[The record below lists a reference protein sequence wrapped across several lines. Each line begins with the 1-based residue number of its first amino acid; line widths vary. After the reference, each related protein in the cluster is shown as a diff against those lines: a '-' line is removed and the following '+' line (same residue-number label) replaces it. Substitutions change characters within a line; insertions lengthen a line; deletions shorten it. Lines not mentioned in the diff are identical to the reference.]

1 MSHSP
6 PTVVLD
12 SSNNEHESEYDSSS
26 NISIITVDT
35 ENNHSVSSNNTIYSP
50 VITDK
55 SYNFEDVQ
63 SGPGFTITTQEE
75 IDLHNNTVITTIFDS
90 THPEIYDPNIKQNL
104 IQVIEEYDDEKDTT
118 SLHSILV
125 DEIKM
130 YAEKIKCTD
139 FQGKGSIND
148 YANLF
153 EAASKI
159 ANESKQIQLDIDIE
173 GFNDFAN
180 AADDLS
186 ALFTEMT
193 VKLQN
198 VNIIDDSIFLQS
210 VANAM
215 QKIYNLSEVFGK
227 FKKTI
232 MTTTTIRIPKSA
244 HETRIA
250 MENVTG
256 QMNCAMKYIHY
267 FVSPGEEGLA
277 AAELS
282 SDEKN
287 IINKAVDT
295 IDSWNIICNH
305 GVSIAMANNAD
316 IQYIQTTSNQ
326 LKQTTVT
333 LKKSIDDLRS
343 KLNSYKI

>member
-6 PTVVLD
+6 ST
-12 SSNNEHESEYDSSS
+12 SNNEYNSDSSS
-26 NISIITVDT
+26 QNISINTTYT
-35 ENNHSVSSNNTIYSP
+35 ENPTSPVSSNNTIYSP

-63 SGPGFTITTQEE
+63 SGPGYIVTTNEQSD
-75 IDLHNNTVITTIFDS
+75 ISNNTVITTIFDS
-90 THPEIYDPNIKQNL
+90 THPEIYDPNINATL
-104 IQVIEEYDDEKDTT
+104 LQVIEEYDDAKDST

-130 YAEKIKCTD
+130 YADKIKCTD
-139 FQGKGSIND
+139 FHGKGTIGD

-173 GFNDFAN
+173 GFNEFAN

-186 ALFTEMT
+186 ALFSEMT
-193 VKLQN
+193 IKLQN
-198 VNIIDDSIFLQS
+198 VNIIDDSLFLQS

-215 QKIYNLSEVFGK
+215 RKIYNLSEVFGK
-227 FKKTI
+227 FKETI
-232 MTTTTIRIPKSA
+232 MTTTTIQIPKSA

-250 MENVTG
+250 MENVVG
-256 QMNCAMKYIHY
+256 EMNCAMKYINY
-267 FVSPGEEGLA
+267 FVLPGETSLA
-277 AAELS
+277 SAELS
-282 SDEKN
+282 LEEKN

-316 IQYIQTTSNQ
+316 IQYIQTTSSQ

-333 LKKSIDDLRS
+333 LKKSIDDLRI